1 MIVAAAYKIDN
12 SHIKKVKYTDE
23 KYEGNKAICNR
34 SFISD
39 DGEKAIAF
47 NNIETENFNPSKAC
61 KRCLQII
68 GMDTINYE
76 SKVKDQSTTQQWNK
90 EKLLFA
96 MDVYQKRL
104 IRHLW
109 ISIGLQAK
117 SEMSIIVII
126 VIISMKKGW

>member
-1 MIVAAAYKIDN
+1 MSIKIKWFTPESEDGERTLKQHAYI

-76 SKVKDQSTTQQWNK
+76 SKVKDQSTTQQ
-90 EKLLFA
+90 
-96 MDVYQKRL
+96 
-104 IRHLW
+104 
-109 ISIGLQAK
+109 
-117 SEMSIIVII
+117 
-126 VIISMKKGW
+126 